1 MTEEKPPDQVEQAIQ
16 AVPDLPM
23 PNGDETITHRLK
35 FAMLPIKGS
44 DTPGIEDPKSVRLR
58 PVYVEDLEAI
68 DRDGLSAT
76 ATTMVLIGR
85 LTGMDAAD
93 VRRLHVADYQ
103 AIAGVI
109 AARLGKEAGL
119 ASMLSALATRAAG
132 ETT

>member
-1 MTEEKPPDQVEQAIQ
+1 MAEEKIDQVEQAIM
-16 AVPDLPM
+16 AVAELPTSDS
-23 PNGDETITHRLK
+23 GETVTHRLK
-35 FAMLPIKGS
+35 FPMLKIKGS

-68 DRDGLSAT
+68 DREDLSTT

-109 AARLGKEAGL
+109 AARLGKGAGL
-119 ASMLSALATRAAG
+119 AAMLSELATRAVG